1 MQLQHCKQVKQSWST
16 ETEALKVVDLS
27 VVMQDI
33 KVVKVFAVMEEM
45 KVVELEMMKAIEI
58 SVQAEAAMIVLV
70 CTVDSRSLSWFNVT

>member
-1 MQLQHCKQVKQSWST
+1 
-16 ETEALKVVDLS
+16 
-27 VVMQDI
+27 MQDI

>member
-1 MQLQHCKQVKQSWST
+1 
-16 ETEALKVVDLS
+16 
-27 VVMQDI
+27 MQDI

-58 SVQAEAAMIVLV
+58 SVQAEAVLV